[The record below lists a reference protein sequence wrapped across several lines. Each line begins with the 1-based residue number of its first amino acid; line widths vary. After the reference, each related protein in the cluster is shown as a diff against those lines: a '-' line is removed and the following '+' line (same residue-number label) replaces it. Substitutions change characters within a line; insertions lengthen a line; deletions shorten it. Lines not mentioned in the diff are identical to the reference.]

1 MTVARPGRFASYPR
15 PEKPVRGTFLR
26 ALRLFLPH
34 RRLALLL
41 VAIILLI
48 AVAGLVPAL
57 LIREIIDDAFADGD
71 RGRLNLLIIA
81 MAGSV
86 FVMAVGGV
94 AQTFLSQRIG
104 QEIMLELRRRLY
116 RHLGGMSMRWFTVN
130 RTGETLSRITNDVAA
145 IEGVVTETIS
155 GIGANIVIAGITFG
169 VMLTLDWKLTLFC
182 VVLFPIFLIP
192 ARIVGRMQWRYTR
205 QIQQEVASLNS
216 QMEESLSVSGALLTK
231 SFGQQQR
238 QAADFDAIARRIRD
252 LNLRRAL
259 TGRWFTVGLNLFG
272 SITPVIVYWYGG
284 HRLIGDEATLGTV
297 VAFGTL
303 IQRLFWP
310 VQALLGVQVAILSS
324 LGLFERIFEYIDLPH
339 EMAEKPTALAL
350 EHPRGDVR
358 FEDVR
363 FSYDPGVEVLHGIS
377 FAVPS
382 GHFTALV
389 GHSGAGKTTTAYLAS
404 RLYDPD
410 SGRVSID
417 GHDVRDLA
425 TASLSHAIGM
435 VSQDTYL
442 FYGSIGENIRFSRP
456 EAAEHDVQ
464 EAAKA
469 ANIHDFIESLPDGY
483 DTLVGER
490 GYRLSGGEKQ
500 RMAIARALLK
510 DPAILILDEA
520 TSSVDSRT
528 ERAIQEA
535 IDRLVR
541 NRTVIAIAHRL
552 STVLRA
558 DEILVF
564 DHGVIVERG
573 THAELL
579 ARDGEYAA
587 VYHQQFEKHG
597 EELTPAK

>member
-1 MTVARPGRFASYPR
+1 MTVARPGKLASYPR
-15 PEKPVRGTFLR
+15 PNKPVRGTLR
-26 ALRLFLPH
+26 RAFRLFLPH
-34 RRLALLL
+34 RRVALVLLA
-41 VAIILLI
+41 VVVLI
-48 AVAGLVPAL
+48 AIAGLVPAL

-71 RGRLNLLIIA
+71 GDRLNVLILVMAAAIA
-81 MAGSV
+81 
-86 FVMAVGGV
+86 VMAVGGV
-94 AQTFLSQRIG
+94 IQTFLSQRIG
-104 QEIMLELRRRLY
+104 QEIMLHLRRSLY
-116 RHLGGMSMRWFTVN
+116 RHLGGMSMRWFTAN

-145 IEGVVTETIS
+145 IEGVVTETLS
-155 GIGANIVIAGITFG
+155 GIAANIVIAGITFG
-169 VMLTLDWKLTLFC
+169 VMLSLDWKLTLFC

-205 QIQQEVASLNS
+205 QIQSDVASLNS
-216 QMEESLSVSGALLTK
+216 QMEESLSVSGALLSK
-231 SFGQQQR
+231 SFGQQTR
-238 QAADFDAIARRIRD
+238 QAEDFDVIARRIRD

-259 TGRWFTVGLNLFG
+259 AGRWFTVGLNLFG

-284 HRLIGDEATLGTV
+284 HRLIGDQATLGTV

-310 VQALLGVQVAILSS
+310 IQALLGVQVAILSS
-324 LGLFERIFEYIDLPH
+324 LGLFERIFEYLDLPH
-339 EMAEKPTALAL
+339 EMAEKQGALAL
-350 EHPRGDVR
+350 DHPRGEVR
-358 FEDVR
+358 FEDIR
-363 FSYDPGVEVLHGIS
+363 FSYDPGVEVLHGVS
-377 FAVPS
+377 FAVPA

-410 SGRVSID
+410 SGRVCID
-417 GHDVRDLA
+417 DHDVRDLT

-442 FYGSIGENIRFSRP
+442 FHGSIGENIRFSRP
-456 EAAEHDVQ
+456 EATDQEV
-464 EAAKA
+464 EAAARA
-469 ANIHDFIESLPDGY
+469 ANIHDFIETLPDGY
-483 DTLVGER
+483 ATLVGER

-535 IDRLVR
+535 VDRLVR

-564 DHGVIVERG
+564 DHGAIVERG

-579 ARDGEYAA
+579 ARNGEYAA

-597 EELTPAK
+597 EELAPAR